1 MSWMNEHKRVW
12 RVAVLVLLL
21 MAIAGPW
28 TLDLVFVPSGYSCS
42 APAIRLGG
50 DYCGIP
56 MSGIW
61 VLAAMT
67 GGLANMV
74 VGLVTGTTVFTG
86 RVREFSFSLLGLLLV
101 LPFLSTLFMILRGDR
116 RCQLAF
122 HVVALSLA
130 VGLGLLLV
138 GMSGYSNLSWVLWGI
153 WLYVG
158 LAASAL
164 ILELV
169 MLAARR
175 RLGQE

>member
-1 MSWMNEHKRVW
+1 
-12 RVAVLVLLL
+12 
-21 MAIAGPW
+21 
-28 TLDLVFVPSGYSCS
+28 
-42 APAIRLGG
+42 
-50 DYCGIP
+50 

-101 LPFLSTLFMILRGDR
+101 LPFLSTLFLILRGDR